1 YIGGRLVPRLLES
14 GFRVRCLARRPE
26 KLADRLWSDH
36 PNLEIVAGDVLDQ
49 SKLVAAMEG
58 CDAAYYLIHSMIAAG
73 KSYAERDRALAVSF
87 TRAASGSDLQRIVYL
102 GGLGELGEDLSLHLR
117 SRREVEQ
124 ILGTSR
130 VPLTT
135 LRAAMIIGSGSAS
148 FETLRYLVERLPVM
162 VTPRW
167 VKTETQPIAVR
178 NVLHYL
184 VECLR
189 VPEAAGQTLDIG
201 CEDVMTYRQLMQIMA
216 DELGLPTR
224 LIVPVPVLTPR
235 LSSLWIGLITPVSSQ
250 IARPLA
256 EGLRNRT
263 VCRNMQAAR
272 LMPQRLLSARE
283 AISAALQDLG
293 SAGIETNWSMAGEM
307 PGDPEWSGG
316 TLFRDAR
323 ECVVEAPVDEVF
335 RTVCGIGGES
345 GYWGGDFLW
354 RLRGLMDQMLGGPG
368 LRRGRRHP
376 KDLHYG
382 EAIDFWRVTGLV
394 QDRKLLLRAEM
405 KLPGAAELEFRL
417 EPISAQQT
425 RLIQT
430 ARFRPLGLFGIAY
443 WYAVVPLHHCVFQYL
458 LNGIRREAEMRATPA
473 DQKEPSGR
481 PPAADA
487 HCPGS
492 S

>member
-1 YIGGRLVPRLLES
+1 MSETANRTVLVTGATGYIGGRLVPKLLEA
-14 GFRVRCLARRPE
+14 GYRVRCLARRPE
-26 KLADRLWSDH
+26 KLSDRPWSDH
-36 PNLEIVAGDVLDQ
+36 PDLEIVAGDVLDQ
-49 SKLVAAMEG
+49 AELVEAMKG
-58 CDAAYYLIHSMIAAG
+58 CDAAYYLVHSMIAAG
-73 KSYAERDRALAVSF
+73 REYAERDRALAVSF
-87 TRAASGSDLQRIVYL
+87 ARASSGSELNRIVYL
-102 GGLGELGEDLSLHLR
+102 GGLGELGEDLSMHLR
-117 SRREVEQ
+117 SRREVEE

-184 VECLR
+184 VECLS
-189 VPEAAGQTLDIG
+189 VSETAGQTLDIG
-201 CEDVMTYRQLMQIMA
+201 CEDVMTYQQLMQIMA
-216 DELGLPTR
+216 EELGLRKR

-235 LSSLWIGLITPVSSQ
+235 LSSLWIGLVTPVSSQ

-263 VCRNMQAAR
+263 VCRNMRASE
-272 LMPQRLLSARE
+272 LMPQRLLSAHE
-283 AISAALQDLG
+283 AISAALQNLG

-316 TLFRDAR
+316 TVFLDER
-323 ECVVEAPVDEVF
+323 ECVIDAPADQVF
-335 RTVCGIGGES
+335 RTVCRIGGES

-354 RLRGLMDQMLGGPG
+354 RLRGLMDQMVGGPG

-376 KDLHYG
+376 EDLHYG
-382 EAIDFWRVTGLV
+382 EAIDFWRVTGLE
-394 QDRKLLLRAEM
+394 QGERLLLRAEM
-405 KLPGAAELEFRL
+405 KLPGVAELEFRL
-417 EPISAQQT
+417 EPIDSQQT

-443 WYAVVPLHHCVFQYL
+443 WYAVVPLHHFVFQYL
-458 LNGIRREAEMRATPA
+458 LNGIRREAE
-473 DQKEPSGR
+473 
-481 PPAADA
+481 
-487 HCPGS
+487 
-492 S
+492 